1 MLDGSKGACTPAN
14 GVSAHHLNVHSGMRS
29 ESGYRVAA
37 RELASLYS
45 PKMTENHRELLRL
58 GESLR

>member
-1 MLDGSKGACTPAN
+1 
-14 GVSAHHLNVHSGMRS
+14 
-29 ESGYRVAA
+29 VAA